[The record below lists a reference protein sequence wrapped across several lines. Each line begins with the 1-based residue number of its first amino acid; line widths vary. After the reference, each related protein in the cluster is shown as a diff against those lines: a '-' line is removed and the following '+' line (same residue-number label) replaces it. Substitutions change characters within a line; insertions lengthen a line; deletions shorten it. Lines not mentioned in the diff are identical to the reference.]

1 MMKKFKE
8 LMRKPITWGDFFKCT
23 FWGTLGSLAIVAGIL
38 CWIGS
43 KGEKEPEKTKKE
55 KKGYTTVKQVNPDDL
70 DWDWNEIDECLKKI

>member
-8 LMRKPITWGDFFKCT
+8 LMRRPITWGDYCSYC
-23 FWGTLGSLAIVAGIL
+23 FWCIIGYLALVAGF
-38 CWIGS
+38 IGIGKWES
-43 KGEKEPEKTKKE
+43 RKAKKAKKE

>member
-8 LMRKPITWGDFFKCT
+8 LMRRPITWGDYCT
-23 FWGTLGSLAIVAGIL
+23 YCFGVLIGYLALIAGF
-38 CWIGS
+38 IGIGKWKS
-43 KGEKEPEKTKKE
+43 RKAKKAKKE